1 LEVFIGRGV
10 AIGSCS
16 WQLAR
21 SSWQFSTLSTIFN
34 NLPLL
39 HLPPFLLIFKKLTF
53 AKKNSRMEKKAS
65 ESLVVMTELVLPN
78 DTNNFGN
85 LMGGRLMYWMDIA
98 AALAAMKHCAAPV
111 VTASVD
117 NISFETPIKIGNV
130 VHIEAKVTRA
140 FNSSMEVHMNV
151 WGEDAIQQYR
161 YKSNEAYY
169 TFVALDPNG
178 KPRPI
183 NTLVP
188 ETEDEIKL
196 HEGALRRRQIRLILG
211 GKMKPEDAEELKA
224 LFVK

>member
-1 LEVFIGRGV
+1 
-10 AIGSCS
+10 
-16 WQLAR
+16 
-21 SSWQFSTLSTIFN
+21 
-34 NLPLL
+34 
-39 HLPPFLLIFKKLTF
+39 
-53 AKKNSRMEKKAS
+53 MEKKAS
-65 ESLVVMTELVLPN
+65 ESLVIMTELVLPN

-98 AALAAMKHCAAPV
+98 AALAGMKHCGAPV

-140 FNSSMEVHMNV
+140 FNSSMEVHLDV
-151 WGEDAIQQYR
+151 WGEDAIQQYK
-161 YKSNEAYY
+161 YKSNQAYY

-178 KPRPI
+178 KPRKI

-188 ETEDEIKL
+188 ETEEEKKL
-196 HEGALRRRQIRLILG
+196 FEGALRRRQIRLILG
-211 GKMKPEDAEELKA
+211 GKMQPDEAAELKA